1 LAKSEI
7 LVRDNGK
14 KRGKSM
20 NVGDLVYVSDDH
32 AMNGNNWRTGQTGFV
47 VDVADFG
54 SRIRVMI
61 AGKTVW
67 FFHFH
72 LREL

>member
-1 LAKSEI
+1 MKQ
-7 LVRDNGK
+7 
-14 KRGKSM
+14 
-20 NVGDLVYVSDDH
+20 GDLVQVADNHS
-32 AMNGNNWRTGQTGFV
+32 MNGNKWRIGQPGFIV
-47 VDVADFG
+47 ETADFD

-72 LREL
+72 LRKL

>member
-1 LAKSEI
+1 MKT
-7 LVRDNGK
+7 
-14 KRGKSM
+14 
-20 NVGDLVYVSDDH
+20 GDLVYVADNHSMD
-32 AMNGNNWRTGQTGFV
+32 GNKWRIGQPGFV
-47 VDVADFG
+47 VQTADFD

-72 LREL
+72 LRKL

>member
-1 LAKSEI
+1 MRI
-7 LVRDNGK
+7 GRLVKHK
-14 KRGKSM
+14 KYKWIG
-20 NVGDLVYVSDDH
+20 LVLD
-32 AMNGNNWRTGQTGFV
+32 WRIGQTGFV
-47 VDVADFG
+47 VETADFD

-72 LREL
+72 LRKL

>member
-1 LAKSEI
+1 MKQ
-7 LVRDNGK
+7 
-14 KRGKSM
+14 
-20 NVGDLVYVSDDH
+20 GDLIQIGDRH
-32 AMNGNNWRTGQTGFV
+32 MTAGQIYEQGQIGFIV
-47 VDVADFG
+47 ETADFD

-72 LREL
+72 LRKL

>member
-1 LAKSEI
+1 MQK
-7 LVRDNGK
+7 
-14 KRGKSM
+14 
-20 NVGDLVYVSDDH
+20 GDLVKVADNHSI
-32 AMNGNNWRTGQTGFV
+32 NGNKWHIGQPGFV
-47 VDVADFG
+47 VETANFD

-72 LREL
+72 LRKL

>member
-1 LAKSEI
+1 
-7 LVRDNGK
+7 
-14 KRGKSM
+14 M
-20 NVGDLVYVSDDH
+20 QVGDLVEIADNHS
-32 AMNGNNWRTGQTGFV
+32 MNGNKWWIGQPGFV
-47 VDVADFG
+47 VQTADFD

-72 LREL
+72 LRKL

>member
-1 LAKSEI
+1 MQK
-7 LVRDNGK
+7 
-14 KRGKSM
+14 
-20 NVGDLVYVSDDH
+20 GDLVKVVDNHSI
-32 AMNGNNWRTGQTGFV
+32 NGNKWHIGQPGFV
-47 VDVADFG
+47 VETANFD

-72 LREL
+72 LRKL

>member
-1 LAKSEI
+1 
-7 LVRDNGK
+7 
-14 KRGKSM
+14 M
-20 NVGDLVYVSDDH
+20 QVGDLVKVNSNHSMD
-32 AMNGNNWRTGQTGFV
+32 GNKWWKGQPGFV
-47 VDVADFG
+47 VDVADWG

-61 AGKTVW
+61 GGKTVW

>member
-1 LAKSEI
+1 
-7 LVRDNGK
+7 
-14 KRGKSM
+14 M
-20 NVGDLVYVSDDH
+20 NVGDLIQVGDRH
-32 AMNGNNWRTGQTGFV
+32 MTGGQIYKQGQIGFV
-47 VDVADFG
+47 VDTGDFG

-72 LREL
+72 LRKL